1 MTRPPARQVQEVL
14 DQVATILQ
22 AASRLAM
29 QLRRRTTQTSAND
42 AVDLEATIGRA
53 VAAMK
58 RLKPPTGR
66 RRSR

>member
-22 AASRLAM
+22 AALGHAT
-29 QLRRRTTQTSAND
+29 QLRRTTQASANR
-42 AVDLEATIGRA
+42 AVDLEAAIGRA
-53 VAAMK
+53 VAALR
-58 RLKPPTGR
+58 RLQPPAER

>member
-22 AASRLAM
+22 AASRLAT
-29 QLRRRTTQTSAND
+29 QLRRTSQASANA
-42 AVDLEATIGRA
+42 AVDLEAAIGRA
-53 VAAMK
+53 VAALR
-58 RLKPPTGR
+58 RLQPHAGR

>member
-22 AASRLAM
+22 AASRLAT
-29 QLRRRTTQTSAND
+29 QLRRTTQASANA
-42 AVDLEATIGRA
+42 AVDLEAAIGRA
-53 VAAMK
+53 VAALR
-58 RLKPPTGR
+58 RLQPPTER